1 MKKLDIDITLPEL
14 PTDEEV
20 HDDVKNAPTD
30 DIVFTDLADKLA
42 SARGGEA
49 PGAEAV
55 FLQAH
60 RLLSTCDKLRHGA
73 RHVTAQ
79 LELLQRERARLA
91 LLVSDARGHAAAG
104 ER

>member
-1 MKKLDIDITLPEL
+1 MFYCSNKHCALVLVVSAAAATAQHS
-14 PTDEEV
+14 TMS
-20 HDDVKNAPTD
+20 T
-30 DIVFTDLADKLA
+30 DKLA